1 MRGVRYRRIELSTPP
16 TAGFDTRCGC
26 QPYLRR
32 WLSIDIVSML
42 NDDSGFDADYG
53 LEGEYFDD
61 VRCLMP
67 GSPRVVDQR
76 GGSMTTG
83 PLTGLR
89 VVEMTGDHA
98 RLAGKML
105 IEAGASVVRVGPAF
119 AGPAMHHPAVAARG
133 GLLDWWFD
141 GGKEVVFDDLGSE
154 EGRDAYRR
162 LAEVADLVIE
172 SSPPGRLADL
182 GLDHDALVEVNPQLV
197 QVSLTP
203 FGRTGPRAHWQTSD
217 LVAGALGGVLSVSGT
232 PDHPV
237 NPWGRQNVNFGSFMA
252 AICGLAGVW
261 DARESG
267 AGQHVDLSLHETV
280 VSSLE
285 HVFFQWWFS
294 DLLPLPKRAL
304 RQGSLHWLGAYVV
317 ANARTGACN
326 ISTAPNPALLFD
338 WMAEEG
344 DAEGAALAALPPEE
358 VLGQMPRVM
367 AAVKRFALTKDSGE
381 LFAEAQRRHIAFGE
395 VQTVAQVAANPQY
408 EHRGSFR
415 PVEGFADVRM
425 PGPFA
430 RFGSGRVA
438 EEQPPRSQPPP
449 SQPASIDDV
458 LARWGSGRDTTPAE
472 GRRHRTPTADGKPL
486 EGLRVVDFTWVLA
499 GPFANRILGDLGA
512 DVLKFQTAERAT
524 LVNSPG
530 FPFFYV
536 WNRSKR
542 LLSLDMKRPEALAI
556 IRKVVEQSDV
566 LMENFSAG
574 VLTRWG
580 LDYET
585 VRQWNPEI
593 VYVTKSGPGHDGPWS
608 NVITYAPTIHALCGL
623 TYLSNPPGRSDV
635 GPGFSLNDHA
645 AGFAS
650 VVAVLAAL
658 EERRRTGEGQHIDI
672 AQMETGTYLIGPA
685 VLDHFANGREAHPR
699 GNADPFDQYCPN
711 EVYRCGDQEE
721 LAITCRDDDDW
732 RRLCETVAADIRFL
746 AEDDTLRTVA
756 GRIARASEIDEC
768 LRSWCATRSAEA
780 GAEQLQANGVPAGR
794 VQDAGDLMDDP
805 QLVARDFWRS
815 VEHALYGTRPYDRF
829 PARWSGTDLEPYLPS
844 GAYIGEHNFDAY
856 VELAGLEF
864 DAIAEGMGDGL
875 FA

>member
-1 MRGVRYRRIELSTPP
+1 M
-16 TAGFDTRCGC
+16 A
-26 QPYLRR
+26 
-32 WLSIDIVSML
+32 
-42 NDDSGFDADYG
+42 
-53 LEGEYFDD
+53 
-61 VRCLMP
+61 
-67 GSPRVVDQR
+67 
-76 GGSMTTG
+76 TG
-83 PLTGLR
+83 PLSGLR
-89 VVEMTGDHA
+89 VVEMTGDRA
-98 RLAGKML
+98 RLAGKL
-105 IEAGASVVRVGPAF
+105 LTEAGASVVRLGAAF
-119 AGPAMHHPAVAARG
+119 GGPAMNDPTVAARG

-141 GGKEVVFDDLGSE
+141 GGKDVVADDLESDA
-154 EGRDAYRR
+154 GRRAYRR
-162 LAEVADLVIE
+162 LAERADLVIE
-172 SSPPGRLADL
+172 SSAPGRLAEL
-182 GLDHDALVEVNPQLV
+182 GVDHDALIEVNPRLV

-203 FGRTGPRAHWQTSD
+203 FGRTGPRANWQTSD

-294 DLLPLPKRAL
+294 DLMPLPKRAL

-317 ANARTGACN
+317 ANARSGACN
-326 ISTAPNPALLFD
+326 ITTAPDPARLFE

-344 DAEGAALAALPPEE
+344 DPEGIALAALPPEE

-367 AAVKRFALTKDSGE
+367 AAVKRFALTMDSGE

-395 VQTVAQVAANPQY
+395 VQAVAQVAANPQY
-408 EHRGSFR
+408 AHRRSFR
-415 PVEGFADVRM
+415 PVDGYPGVRM

-430 RFGSGRVA
+430 RFGSSGLA
-438 EEQPPRSQPPP
+438 EQQPPP
-449 SQPASIDDV
+449 EGSASIDDV
-458 LARWGSGRDTTPAE
+458 LARWGSSRDTPPAE
-472 GRRHRTPTADGKPL
+472 GRRRSGSASAGKPL

-499 GPFANRILGDLGA
+499 GPFANRIMGDLGA
-512 DVLKFQTAERAT
+512 DILKFQTADRAT

-542 LLSLDMKRPEALAI
+542 LLSLDMKRPEALAV

-574 VLTRWG
+574 VLARWG

-585 VRQWNPEI
+585 VREWNPEL
-593 VYVTKSGPGHDGPWS
+593 VYVTMSGPGHDGPWS

-658 EERRRTGEGQHIDI
+658 EERRRTGAGQHIDI

-685 VLDHFANGREAHPR
+685 VLDHFANGRDADPI
-699 GNADPFDQYCPN
+699 GNADPFGQYCPN

-732 RRLCETVAADIRFL
+732 RRLCETVAAELSDL
-746 AEDDTLRTVA
+746 AGDDELRTVE
-756 GRIARASEIDEC
+756 GRVERADEIDDR
-768 LRSWCATRSAEA
+768 LRAWCATRSAEA
-780 GAEQLQANGVPAGR
+780 GADQLQANGVPAGR
-794 VQDAGDLMDDP
+794 VQDAADLMDDP

-815 VEHALYGTRPYDRF
+815 ADHAVYGTRPYDRF
-829 PARWSGTDLEPYLPS
+829 PALWSGTDLEPYLPS

-856 VELAGLEF
+856 GELAGLEF
-864 DAIAEGMGDGL
+864 EAIAEGMGDGL

>member
-1 MRGVRYRRIELSTPP
+1 MAS
-16 TAGFDTRCGC
+16 
-26 QPYLRR
+26 
-32 WLSIDIVSML
+32 
-42 NDDSGFDADYG
+42 
-53 LEGEYFDD
+53 
-61 VRCLMP
+61 
-67 GSPRVVDQR
+67 
-76 GGSMTTG
+76 G
-83 PLTGLR
+83 PLSGLR
-89 VVEMTGDHA
+89 VIEMTGDDA

-105 IEAGASVVRVGPAF
+105 TEAGAAVVRLGPAF
-119 AGPAMHHPAVAARG
+119 GGPAMADPTVAARG

-141 GGKEVVFDDLGSE
+141 GGKEVVVDDLASE
-154 EGRDAYRR
+154 AGQSAYRR
-162 LAEVADLVIE
+162 LAERADLVIE
-172 SSPPGRLADL
+172 SSPPGRLAEL
-182 GLDHDALVEVNPQLV
+182 GLDHDALVEVNPRLV

-203 FGRTGPRAHWQTSD
+203 FGRTGPRAHWQTTD

-232 PDHPV
+232 ADHAV

-267 AGQHVDLSLHETV
+267 AGQHVDLSLHETIA
-280 VSSLE
+280 SSLE
-285 HVFFQWWFS
+285 HLFFQWWFS

-326 ISTAPNPALLFD
+326 ITTAPNPAPLFE
-338 WMAEEG
+338 WMAEAG
-344 DAEGAALAALPPEE
+344 DEEGAELAALPPEE

-367 AAVKRFALTKDSGE
+367 AAVKRFALTMDSGE

-408 EHRGSFR
+408 EFRGSFR
-415 PVEGFADVRM
+415 RVEGHADVRM

-430 RFGSGRVA
+430 RFAGSGVA
-438 EEQPPRSQPPP
+438 EQQPPP
-449 SQPASIDDV
+449 APSGSAQSGSIEEV
-458 LARWGSGRDTTPAE
+458 LARWGDNTDAPQAE
-472 GRRHRTPTADGKPL
+472 GRRHRGSTTAGKPL
-486 EGLRVVDFTWVLA
+486 EGLRVVDFSWVLA
-499 GPFANRILGDLGA
+499 GPFATRIMGDLGA

-524 LVNSPG
+524 LVNSPA

-542 LLSLDMKRPEALAI
+542 LVSLDMKRPEALAI

-574 VLTRWG
+574 VLARWG
-580 LDYET
+580 LDYESI
-585 VRQWNPEI
+585 REWNPEI
-593 VYVTKSGPGHDGPWS
+593 VYVTMSGPGHEGPWS

-645 AGFAS
+645 AGMAS

-658 EERRRTGEGQHIDI
+658 EARRHTGEGQHIDI

-685 VLDHFANGREAHPR
+685 VLDHFANGRDAQPI
-699 GNADPFDQYCPN
+699 GNADPFGQYCPN
-711 EVYRCGDQEE
+711 DVYRCGDQEE

-732 RRLCETVAADIRFL
+732 RRLCATVAAGMSDL
-746 AEDDTLRTVA
+746 ATDDELQTVG
-756 GRIARASEIDEC
+756 GRISRAVEIDDR
-768 LRSWCATRSAEA
+768 LREWCSARTAEA
-780 GAEQLQANGVPAGR
+780 GAEALQANGVPAGR
-794 VQDAGDLMDDP
+794 VQDAGDLMEDP
-805 QLVARDFWRS
+805 QLAARDFWRS
-815 VEHALYGTRPYDRF
+815 TDHAAFGKRPHERF
-829 PARWSGTDLEPYLPS
+829 PGLWSGTDLEPYVAS
-844 GAYIGEHNFDAY
+844 GAYVGEHNFDVF
-856 VELAGLEF
+856 VELAGLEIE
-864 DAIAEGMGDGL
+864 AIADGMGDGL

>member
-1 MRGVRYRRIELSTPP
+1 MAS
-16 TAGFDTRCGC
+16 
-26 QPYLRR
+26 
-32 WLSIDIVSML
+32 
-42 NDDSGFDADYG
+42 
-53 LEGEYFDD
+53 
-61 VRCLMP
+61 
-67 GSPRVVDQR
+67 
-76 GGSMTTG
+76 G
-83 PLTGLR
+83 PLSGLR
-89 VVEMTGDHA
+89 VIEMTGDDA

-105 IEAGASVVRVGPAF
+105 SEAGAAVVRLGPAF
-119 AGPAMHHPAVAARG
+119 GGPAMADPAVAARG

-141 GGKEVVFDDLGSE
+141 GGKDIAVDDLATE
-154 EGRDAYRR
+154 AGRRAYRR
-162 LAEVADLVIE
+162 LAERADLVIE
-172 SSPPGRLADL
+172 SSPPGRLAEL
-182 GLDHDALVEVNPQLV
+182 GVDHDALAEANPRLV

-232 PDHPV
+232 ADRAI
-237 NPWGRQNVNFGSFMA
+237 NPWGRQNVNFGAFMA

-267 AGQHVDLSLHETV
+267 AGQHVDLSLHETIT
-280 VSSLE
+280 SSLE
-285 HVFFQWWFS
+285 HLFFQWWFP
-294 DLLPLPKRAL
+294 DLLPLPQRAL

-338 WMAEEG
+338 WMAEMG
-344 DAEGAALAALPPEE
+344 DAEGAELAALPIEN

-367 AAVKRFALTKDSGE
+367 AAVKAFALTMDSGE

-408 EHRGSFR
+408 EYRGSFR
-415 PVEGFADVRM
+415 PVEGFADVRL

-430 RFGSGRVA
+430 RFGGTPVA
-438 EEQPPRSQPPP
+438 APQPPP
-449 SQPASIDDV
+449 ALAQREEPSSIEEM
-458 LARWGSGRDTTPAE
+458 LGRWGASDDTPRPE
-472 GRRHRTPTADGKPL
+472 GRRHRGATSAGKPL
-486 EGLRVVDFTWVLA
+486 EGLRVIDFSWVLA
-499 GPFANRILGDLGA
+499 GPFATRIMGDLGA
-512 DVLKFQTAERAT
+512 DILKFQTAERAT

-574 VLTRWG
+574 VLARWG

-585 VRQWNPEI
+585 VKEWNPEL
-593 VYVTKSGPGHDGPWS
+593 VYVTMSGPGHEGPWS

-645 AGFAS
+645 AGMAS

-658 EERRRTGEGQHIDI
+658 EARRHTGEGQHIDI

-685 VLDHFANGREAHPR
+685 VLDHFANGRDAHPD
-699 GNADPFDQYCPN
+699 GNADPFGQYCPN
-711 EVYRCGDQEE
+711 DVYRCGDRQE

-732 RRLCETVAADIRFL
+732 RRLCATVDAGMSDLAA
-746 AEDDTLRTVA
+746 DDTLQTVE
-756 GRIARASEIDEC
+756 GRIARVDEIDER
-768 LRSWCATRSAEA
+768 LREWCTTRSAEA
-780 GAEQLQANGVPAGR
+780 GAEALQANGVPAGR

-805 QLVARDFWRS
+805 QHRARDFWRS
-815 VEHALYGTRPYDRF
+815 TEHALFGTRPYDRF
-829 PARWSGTDLEPYLPS
+829 PAVWSGTDLEPYVLS
-844 GAYIGEHNFDAY
+844 GAYIGEHNFETYA
-856 VELAGLEF
+856 ELAGLEIE
-864 DAIAEGMGDGL
+864 AVAEGMGDGL